1 MARVSLLSL
10 IVACA
15 GCETP
20 PPTCTSTALD
30 EQCQPLYTPDS
41 FTKVYSFT
49 IQPDCG
55 SDKGSCHGAN
65 GEASISFADPVSA
78 YQGLVDR
85 VKAGDPTCSELI
97 VRTHDTGQDYS
108 MPPDSPL
115 SASER
120 CALLK
125 WVQMGTP
132 Q

>member
-1 MARVSLLSL
+1 VARVLFIIALA
-10 IVACA
+10 VCA
-15 GCETP
+15 SCETP
-20 PPTCTSTALD
+20 PPTCTTTPLD
-30 EQCQPLYTPDS
+30 EQCQPLYTPDT
-41 FTKVYSFT
+41 FAKVYSFT

-55 SDKGSCHGAN
+55 SSKGSCHGAN
-65 GEASISFADPVSA
+65 GEAELAFDDPQKA
-78 YQGLVDR
+78 YEGLVKR

-115 SASER
+115 GESER

-125 WVQMGTP
+125 WVEMGTP

>member
-1 MARVSLLSL
+1 MVRVLFITALAVS
-10 IVACA
+10 A

-20 PPTCTSTALD
+20 PPACTTTELD
-30 EQCQPLYTPDS
+30 DQCLPLYTPDT

-55 SDKGSCHGAN
+55 SSKGSCHGAN
-65 GEASISFADPVSA
+65 GEAALAFDDPATA
-78 YQGLVDR
+78 YAGLVGR
-85 VKAGDPTCSELI
+85 VEAGNAACSELI
-97 VRTHDTGQDYS
+97 VRTHDLDQDYT

-115 SASER
+115 EESER

>member
-1 MARVSLLSL
+1 VVRVLPLVLLAA
-10 IVACA
+10 IA

-20 PPTCTSTALD
+20 PPACTTTTLD
-30 EQCQPLYTPDS
+30 EQCQPLYTPDT
-41 FTKVYSFT
+41 FAKVYSFT

-55 SDKGSCHGAN
+55 SSKGSCHGAN
-65 GEASISFADPVSA
+65 SDTISFADAPTA
-78 YQGLVDR
+78 YQNLVET

-115 SASER
+115 EPSER
-120 CALLK
+120 CSLLK